1 MWSSIPKCD
10 GGIFLRLYSVGVIHS
25 DRIRLRLEQLD
36 ITQSELARRVGVTQG
51 AIAKIAANNPNGSS
65 YLHKIA
71 RELRTSVD
79 YLTGDTEDPAEG
91 AVPAPSERDIA
102 AHLDLVPVASIDMAY
117 GMGSTFA
124 VDHVEENVLHFP
136 RAFIES
142 ITRSPATSLTW
153 SRGRGDSMSPTIA
166 DNDLVLIDRSQ
177 RTPREQDAIW
187 ALTIGDMAMVKR
199 LRVRGEKVTI
209 LSDNDRVPPDEAH
222 PDEIN
227 IVGRVIF
234 IGRRT

>member
-1 MWSSIPKCD
+1 MD
-10 GGIFLRLYSVGVIHS
+10 ELGL
-25 DRIRLRLEQLD
+25 
-36 ITQSELARRVGVTQG
+36 TQAELARRVSVTQG
-51 AIAKIAANNPNGSS
+51 AIAKIAGNNPNGSS
-65 YLHKIA
+65 HLHKLA
-71 RELRTSVD
+71 RELRTTPE
-79 YLTGDTEDPAEG
+79 YLTGETDDPVEG
-91 AVPAPSERDIA
+91 AVPAPSRDDIA
-102 AHLDLVPVASIDMAY
+102 EHLDLVAVASIDMAY
-117 GMGSTFA
+117 GMGGTFA
-124 VDHVEENVLHFP
+124 IDHVEESMLHFP

-142 ITRSPATSLTW
+142 ITRSPANALTW
-153 SRGRGDSMSPTIA
+153 SRGRGDSMAPTIA

-187 ALTIGDMAMVKR
+187 ALTIGDLAMVKR

-234 IGRRT
+234 VGRRT

>member
-1 MWSSIPKCD
+1 MSQLTDMPSLIREARARRGWSAEKLAAEIARYSAEAGHPLKISQQAIAYFE
-10 GGIFLRLYSVGVIHS
+10 GGNTKSTPRWVHFARKLLS
-25 DRIRLRLEQLD
+25 DENQ
-36 ITQSELARRVGVTQG
+36 ELA
-51 AIAKIAANNPNGSS
+51 
-65 YLHKIA
+65 
-71 RELRTSVD
+71 TSPVP
-79 YLTGDTEDPAEG
+79 T
-91 AVPAPSERDIA
+91 PAPSEVVE
-102 AHLDLVPVASIDMAY
+102 LDLVAVASIDMAY

-124 VDHVEENVLHFP
+124 MDHVEESVLHFP

-142 ITRSPATSLTW
+142 ITLSPANALTW
-153 SRGRGDSMSPTIA
+153 SRGRGDSMTPTIA

>member
-1 MWSSIPKCD
+1 MID
-10 GGIFLRLYSVGVIHS
+10 GVRVA
-25 DRIRLRLEQLD
+25 QLLKAHGLS
-36 ITQSELARRVGVTQG
+36 QSELARRVGVTQQTIHKLVTG
-51 AIAKIAANNPNGSS
+51 ASRGSTHIAA
-65 YLHKIA
+65 IA
-71 RELRTSVD
+71 RELRTSPA
-79 YLTGDTEDPAEG
+79 YLENETDDAAEG
-91 AVPAPSERDIA
+91 AAPAPTERDVA
-102 AHLDLVPVASIDMAY
+102 EHMDLVAVASIDMAY

-124 VDHVEENVLHFP
+124 VDHVEENLLHFP

-142 ITRSPATSLTW
+142 ITLSPASSLTW
-153 SRGRGDSMSPTIA
+153 SRGRGDSMSPTIS

-222 PDEIN
+222 PDEVN